1 MKNGYFEIKQ
11 KVKQNKCNENV
22 IYAFKKFGKLQGGF
36 LFENKFAAKQTK
48 SQEKYI

>member
-1 MKNGYFEIKQ
+1 MQYILSKSL
-11 KVKQNKCNENV
+11 ENCE
-22 IYAFKKFGKLQGGF
+22 GEF